1 MPELHLPEDE
11 AALYVLGGLSGEE
24 RRDFEARLA
33 QSEELCALVR
43 ELENGAVALAQAA
56 PQRRPPKQVWQRIEK
71 AVARETK
78 PTVKFP
84 AFWFGWLRNGW
95 AATAMCLLGWLLY
108 AFFANR
114 HASEIAAPRIPQ
126 DQAAVAN
133 SYPPVRTQ
141 VVAKPLPSPV
151 ANVQLHLLQVR
162 AQEIGELRRKIAQM
176 EMEASQLSR
185 SLARQTAALSE
196 SNRIKFYQLV
206 SASSASADANAAPL
220 SPGLQRAMLMAIARE
235 LGWLPVESKSG
246 AQTGDGTGQTPVNV
260 DGVDFVNLRPNTN
273 RVAYQPPVQPPAQS
287 AATEP
292 PGTSIPV
299 FVAGDNLVVAVDSTV
314 APPDSSVT
322 FTVTDANQ
330 NEISGTAAL
339 GENPMVVTIPLSY
352 GVTHGGL
359 TPLNLSTP
367 DSFLALSVSS
377 ITSSG
382 LSSTNW
388 FFIPTNP

>member
-1 MPELHLPEDE
+1 MPDLHLPEDE

-24 RRDFEARLA
+24 RREFEALLA

-56 PQRRPPKQVWQRIEK
+56 PHRRPPKQVWQRIEK
-71 AVARETK
+71 AVAQETK
-78 PTVKFP
+78 STVKYP

-95 AATAMCLLGWLLY
+95 AAAAMCLLGWLLY
-108 AFFANR
+108 AFLVNR
-114 HASEIAAPRIPQ
+114 HASEIAATAIPQ
-126 DQAAVAN
+126 HQAAVPN
-133 SYPPVRTQ
+133 SNPVRTQ

-151 ANVQLHLLQVR
+151 ANVQLKLLQTR

-176 EMEASQLSR
+176 EMEATQLSR

-206 SASSASADANAAPL
+206 SASSASVDANVAPL
-220 SPGLQRAMLMAIARE
+220 SPGLQRALLMAIARE
-235 LGWLPVESKSG
+235 LGWLPVESKSD
-246 AQTGDGTGQTPVNV
+246 AQTGGGTGQTPVNI
-260 DGVDFVNLRPNTN
+260 DGVDFVDLRPNTN
-273 RVAYQPPVQPPAQS
+273 RVAYQPPVQPRAQS

-330 NEISGTAAL
+330 NEISGTATL

-367 DSFLALSVSS
+367 DGFLALGVSS

-388 FFIPTNP
+388 FFMPTNP